1 MQLNKNRRVLTTDAT
16 LCIKCSYRELVCM
29 NFFLVI
35 VVVFFIA
42 QAVNDLELVHSGS
55 IRRVRNCLFK
65 TEINF
70 VTIPLR
76 LLSNG
81 KYVI

>member
-16 LCIKCSYRELVCM
+16 LCIKCSYRELVGI
-29 NFFLVI
+29 NFFLV
-35 VVVFFIA
+35 VVLVFFIA
-42 QAVNDLELVHSGS
+42 QALTDLELVHSDS
-55 IRRVRNCLFK
+55 ILRVRNCSFK

>member
-1 MQLNKNRRVLTTDAT
+1 
-16 LCIKCSYRELVCM
+16 M

-81 KYVI
+81 KYVIWFLLLFS

>member
-1 MQLNKNRRVLTTDAT
+1 MQLNKNCRVLTTDTT
-16 LCIKCSYRELVCM
+16 LYIKCSYRELVCM
-29 NFFLVI
+29 NFLLLVLL
-35 VVVFFIA
+35 FFIP
-42 QAVNDLELVHSGS
+42 QALNDLELVHSDS
-55 IRRVRNCLFK
+55 IRRVGNCLFK